1 MKGGMRKLT
10 MLAIA
15 GVIAFYA
22 VLILTIDI
30 VYLPPRHMAN
40 TIVKVTPSKTV
51 LSPGETFT
59 VTVSVEP
66 ASGVNVA
73 GAQFNLAFNP
83 QSVQINS
90 AVVGNLFG
98 ANPVYFQSGVV
109 DNVVGTL
116 KNLAMAVT
124 VPGGNATVPGT
135 IAVITCT
142 AVTAG
147 QTSMFAISNVIVGN
161 MDAVALPLESPIITQ
176 IQVAS
181 SWDLNLDG
189 VVNNADMA
197 VISAAYGQTG
207 PASWIREDVKGD
219 GVIDVLDL
227 IMEGQHFLA

>member
-1 MKGGMRKLT
+1 MRKTTTLV
-10 MLAIA
+10 IS
-15 GVIAFYA
+15 GVIAWFA
-22 VLILTIDI
+22 MLLMI
-30 VYLPPRHMAN
+30 VAMVGSVPQQQMAN

-66 ASGVNVA
+66 AAGVNIA

-90 AVVGNLFG
+90 VVVGNLFG
-98 ANPVYFQSGVV
+98 ANPVYFQSGMV
-109 DNVVGTL
+109 DNITGTL
-116 KNLAMAVT
+116 KNLAMAIT
-124 VPGGNATVPGT
+124 VPGGNATAPGT

-142 AVTAG
+142 AVAAG
-147 QTSMFAISNVIVGN
+147 QTSMFALSNVIVGN

-189 VVNNADMA
+189 VTNNADMA
-197 VISAAYGQTG
+197 LITNVFGQTG
-207 PASWIREDVKGD
+207 TPGFLREDLKGD

-227 IMEGQHFLA
+227 ILEGQHFLA